1 MTLAVVLVA
10 SYLLGSIPTSYLV
23 VYPLTGRDI
32 RTMGSGNPGTM
43 NVLDTLG
50 WGAAFVVGLVDVG
63 KGAAAVAL
71 ARLSGLSEV
80 EAIMAALCAVAGHD
94 WSIFLRLDGGNGTA
108 AGVGALLALL
118 PSETLVATAVG
129 VAVAYLMGSRRI
141 GGIVGLLLL
150 PTMAF
155 WWHAP
160 EVRTIGAMV
169 LITFTVLKIIRFE
182 GFTPARTRR

>member
-1 MTLAVVLVA
+1 MTLAVVLVMA
-10 SYLLGSIPTSYLV
+10 YLLGSIPTSYLV

-50 WGAAFVVGLVDVG
+50 WGAALLVGLVDVG
-63 KGAAAVAL
+63 KGAAAVSI

-118 PSETLVATAVG
+118 PTETLVATAAGVG
-129 VAVAYLMGSRRI
+129 VGYLMGSRRI

-150 PTMAF
+150 PTLAF

-160 EVRTIGAMV
+160 EVRIVGALV
-169 LITFTVLKIIRFE
+169 LIAFTVLKIVRFE
-182 GFTPARTRR
+182 GFSRARSGR